1 MLNNVSNDIA
11 FVLMDPEQYS
21 NIRTIENVTKEALY
35 LIRIF
40 SLKQNRNYEG
50 MGCILCVLILR

>member
-1 MLNNVSNDIA
+1 
-11 FVLMDPEQYS
+11 MDPEQYS
-21 NIRTIENVTKEALY
+21 NSRAIENATKDALY

-50 MGCILCVLILR
+50 LGCILCVLILR